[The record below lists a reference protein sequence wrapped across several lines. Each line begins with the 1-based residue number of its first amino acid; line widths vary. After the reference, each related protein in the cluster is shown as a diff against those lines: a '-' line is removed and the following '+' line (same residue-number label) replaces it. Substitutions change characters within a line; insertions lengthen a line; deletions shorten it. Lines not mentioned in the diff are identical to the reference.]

1 MKLIVGLGNPGRKYE
16 ATRHN
21 AGFWWVDEVA
31 RLTAASFRHES
42 RFSGQVARVPAS
54 ELWLLKP
61 ETFMNHSGR
70 AVGALAG
77 FYRIAPADIL
87 VAHDELDLP
96 PGSVKLKFG
105 GGLSGNGLK
114 DVAAVLGTRDFWR
127 LRIGIGHP
135 RDLAASEQEVIDY
148 VLHPP
153 RTDERA
159 AIVRSMDQ
167 ALEVWP
173 QIARH
178 DMEAAMLKLHT
189 RPKDA
194 APETKSEPPLSQP

>member
-21 AGFWWVDEVA
+21 AGFWWVDDVARVANASFRRETRFFGEVA
-31 RLTAASFRHES
+31 RVSACDI
-42 RFSGQVARVPAS
+42 
-54 ELWLLKP
+54 WLLKP
-61 ETFMNHSGR
+61 ETYMNQSGR
-70 AVGALAG
+70 AVGALAS
-77 FYRIAPADIL
+77 FYRIAPQDIL

-135 RDLAASEQEVIDY
+135 RELAASEQEVVDY
-148 VLHPP
+148 VLHAP
-153 RTDERA
+153 RAEERKAIGEATDK
-159 AIVRSMDQ
+159 

-173 QIARH
+173 FIAAH
-178 DMEAAMLKLHT
+178 DMEKAMLKLHT
-189 RPKDA
+189 AGGGRREARGEAPPK
-194 APETKSEPPLSQP
+194 P

>member
-31 RLTAASFRHES
+31 RAANASFRAEA
-42 RFSGQVARVPAS
+42 RFSGEVAKAQGS
-54 ELWLLKP
+54 DSWLLKP
-61 ETFMNHSGR
+61 QTFMNLSGR
-70 AVGALAG
+70 AVGALAN
-77 FYRIAPADIL
+77 FYRIAPSDIL

-96 PGSVKLKFG
+96 PGGVKLKFG

-135 RDLAASEQEVIDY
+135 GSRDLVTPY
-148 VLHPP
+148 VLG
-153 RTDERA
+153 RANVEDGIALDLAVRA
-159 AIVRSMDQ
+159 AADSVPEMFEHGAEPVMQ
-167 ALEVWP
+167 
-173 QIARH
+173 Q
-178 DMEAAMLKLHT
+178 LHT
-189 RPKDA
+189 R
-194 APETKSEPPLSQP
+194 QP

>member
-21 AGFWWVDEVA
+21 AGFWWVDEIA
-31 RLTAASFRHES
+31 RSSGASFRRES
-42 RFSGQVARVPAS
+42 AFHGEVARVPRS

-61 ETFMNHSGR
+61 ETYMNDSGR
-70 AVGALAG
+70 AVAAFAG
-77 FYRIAPADIL
+77 FYRIPAADIL

-96 PGSVKLKFG
+96 PGTVKLKFG

-135 RDLAASEQEVIDY
+135 RDLAATEQEVVDY

-153 RTDERA
+153 RSDERKP
-159 AIVRSMDQ
+159 IEE
-167 ALEVWP
+167 ALAKAMEIWP
-173 QIARH
+173 LISAH
-178 DMEAAMLKLHT
+178 DMQGAMLKLHT
-189 RPKDA
+189 GAKGDRRQTTSDK
-194 APETKSEPPLSQP
+194 PETQ

>member
-1 MKLIVGLGNPGRKYE
+1 MKLIVGLGNPGKKYE

-21 AGFWWVDEVA
+21 AGFWWLDEVA
-31 RLTAASFRHES
+31 RATGASLRRES
-42 RFSGQVARVPAS
+42 RFSGEVAKVAAGD
-54 ELWLLKP
+54 LWLLKP
-61 ETFMNHSGR
+61 ETFMNASGR

-77 FYRIAPADIL
+77 FYRIAPQDIL

-135 RDLAASEQEVIDY
+135 RDLAASEQEVVDY
-148 VLHPP
+148 VLHNP
-153 RTDERA
+153 RLDEKN
-159 AIVRSMDQ
+159 AIEEALAKAMD
-167 ALEVWP
+167 VWP
-173 QIARH
+173 LIAGH
-178 DMEAAMLKLHT
+178 EMEKAMLRLH
-189 RPKDA
+189 
-194 APETKSEPPLSQP
+194 

>member
-1 MKLIVGLGNPGRKYE
+1 MKLVVGLGNPGRRYE

-31 RLTAASFRHES
+31 RASGAAFR
-42 RFSGQVARVPAS
+42 RDSGFHGEVARVPQS

-61 ETFMNHSGR
+61 ETFMNESGR
-70 AVGALAG
+70 AVGAFSK
-77 FYRIAPADIL
+77 FYRIDAVDIL

-114 DVAAVLGTRDFWR
+114 DVAAALGTKDFWR

-135 RDLAASEQEVIDY
+135 RDLAASEQDVVDY

-153 RTDERA
+153 RAEEKQAIGHALARA
-159 AIVRSMDQ
+159 M
-167 ALEVWP
+167 EVWP
-173 QIARH
+173 LIRDH
-178 DMEAAMLKLHT
+178 DLQTAMLRLHT
-189 RPKDA
+189 KD
-194 APETKSEPPLSQP
+194 EKRDS

>member
-21 AGFWWVDEVA
+21 AGFWWVDELA
-31 RLTAASFRHES
+31 RTTGVSFRREAGFH
-42 RFSGQVARVPAS
+42 GDVARVPRS

-61 ETFMNHSGR
+61 ETYMNDSGR
-70 AVGALAG
+70 AVGAFAG
-77 FYRIAPADIL
+77 FYRIAAEDIL

-96 PGSVKLKFG
+96 PGTVRLKFG

-127 LRIGIGHP
+127 LRLGIGHP
-135 RDLAASEQEVIDY
+135 RDLAASEQEVVDY

-153 RTDERA
+153 RAEERT
-159 AIVRSMDQ
+159 AIVE
-167 ALEVWP
+167 ALAHAMEVWP
-173 QIARH
+173 LIAAN
-178 DMEAAMLKLHT
+178 DMQAAMLKLHT
-189 RPKDA
+189 KDQ
-194 APETKSEPPLSQP
+194 TRD